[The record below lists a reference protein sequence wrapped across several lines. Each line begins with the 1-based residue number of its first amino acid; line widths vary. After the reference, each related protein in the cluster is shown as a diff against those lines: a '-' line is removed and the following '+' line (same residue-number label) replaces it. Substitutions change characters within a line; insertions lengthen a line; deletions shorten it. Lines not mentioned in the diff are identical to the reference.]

1 MTHLVSCL
9 VLVLALLVCGC
20 GSDATPE
27 TDATTAPFGDTMVIA
42 ALTDAMIIGTERAVA
57 RLQQVDGYW
66 SDPDLRIPLPDDVK
80 SVESIIRENGNG
92 QHIDD
97 LHLAMNHAA
106 EGAVGEIEVFLMP
119 EIARLKWQNPGR
131 ILHGKDNAASVYLR
145 QMTAGRLEP
154 ELRPVIESF
163 LSNAP
168 GYVDGESASSQTRMR
183 DVAVKDPLHTDLI
196 AHTTDWALQGFFLAL
211 GEEEH
216 AIRTQPEKR
225 TTNALQEVF
234 AQ

>member
-1 MTHLVSCL
+1 MTRLVSCL
-9 VLVLALLVCGC
+9 ALALALLVGGC

-27 TDATTAPFGDTMVIA
+27 TDATTAPFGDTAVIA
-42 ALTDAMIIGTERAVA
+42 ALTDAMILGTERAVA
-57 RLQQVDGYW
+57 RLQQVDSYW

-92 QHIDD
+92 QRIDD

-106 EGAVGEIEVFLMP
+106 EGAAGEIGNLLMP
-119 EIARLKWQNPGR
+119 EIARLKWRNPGR

-168 GYVDGESASSQTRMR
+168 GYVDWESASSQTRMR
-183 DVAVKDPLHTDLI
+183 EVAVIDPLHTDVI

-225 TTNALQEVF
+225 TTNPLREVF